1 MTLLHLKGS
10 QTNTNF
16 TSAKGKGNEA
26 SRGNKMLNDLL
37 LDEKLRYV
45 VCLSVCFPP
54 LSLSDPEHRSV
65 NALRMTL
72 ATDGLG
78 YRSE

>member
-1 MTLLHLKGS
+1 M
-10 QTNTNF
+10 
-16 TSAKGKGNEA
+16 
-26 SRGNKMLNDLL
+26 
-37 LDEKLRYV
+37 
-45 VCLSVCFPP
+45 CFPP

-78 YRSE
+78 YRSELGTKTKTTPMKVGNSRVLMDTEGYTFR

>member
-10 QTNTNF
+10 QTKTNF

-37 LDEKLRYV
+37 LD
-45 VCLSVCFPP
+45 
-54 LSLSDPEHRSV
+54 
-65 NALRMTL
+65 
-72 ATDGLG
+72 
-78 YRSE
+78 